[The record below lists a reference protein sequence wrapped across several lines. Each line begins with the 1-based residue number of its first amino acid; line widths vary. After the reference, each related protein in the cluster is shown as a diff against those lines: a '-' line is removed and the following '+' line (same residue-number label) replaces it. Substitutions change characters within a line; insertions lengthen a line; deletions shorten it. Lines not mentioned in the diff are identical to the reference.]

1 MSALSESICVDGAT
15 LARNMF
21 ELEGVM
27 TIADV
32 IGVLPVFYY
41 TDIAE
46 LKPQTMLILLVDVGV
61 ASIMTRCL

>member
-32 IGVLPVFYY
+32 IGVLPVFYH